1 MLRCVT
7 HPGVSPGSAG
17 RAAPRAGSAGALFGA
32 LTLATVLLGGAVLP
46 QAAHAQIQRP
56 FPATAL
62 RGELRF
68 DQAPAVTLNGQAARL
83 APGARIRGTDNLLR
97 LSGSLAGQTHVVH
110 YTVDAYGL
118 LLDVW
123 LLTDTERARQPWPR
137 SPAEA
142 AAWRFDPSAQTW
154 SRP

>member
-1 MLRCVT
+1 MTRCV
-7 HPGVSPGSAG
+7 PRP
-17 RAAPRAGSAGALFGA
+17 AAASAGALAVAAVLLFGA
-32 LTLATVLLGGAVLP
+32 AAPLTSS
-46 QAAHAQIQRP
+46 AQIQRP

-68 DQAPAVTLNGQAARL
+68 GQAPEVTLNGQPARL
-83 APGARIRGTDNLLR
+83 APGARIRGTDNLLQ

-110 YTVDAYGL
+110 YTVDPYGL

-123 LLTDTERARQPWPR
+123 LLTPAERARQPWPR
-137 SPAEA
+137 SAAEA
-142 AAWRFDPSAQTW
+142 AAWRFDAAAQTW